1 MTVILES
8 EEIELAQNLEIRNE
22 CVAKAYHNIVRG
34 CKELLSAFDALKY
47 RTSATIDHTKSGKE
61 TNLVN
66 EWICY
71 WWDITL
77 TRNRHNYL
85 MIYVNY
91 DEEALTRFGDKL
103 FNRMLRTV
111 MKCTNL
117 EAFDFNI
124 ENCIRIDHSATD
136 IQPFFISRILNGEKE
151 HVSITAEDKV
161 PS

>member
-8 EEIELAQNLEIRNE
+8 EEIFLTQNLQLRNE
-22 CVAKAYHNIVRG
+22 TVEKAYLNIVKQ
-34 CKELLSAFDALKY
+34 CKELLTPFESLKY
-47 RTSATIDHTKSGKE
+47 RTSATVDHTKSGKD
-61 TNLVN
+61 TNLIN
-66 EWICY
+66 EWLCY
-71 WWDITL
+71 FWNVTL
-77 TRNRHNYL
+77 TKNRHNYL
-85 MIYVNY
+85 MIYISY

-111 MKCTNL
+111 MRCTNL

-151 HVSITAEDKV
+151 FVSICAEDKV